1 MAKIKLTDIPK
12 DQMISEKEIKTI
24 TGGFTTFKTLT
35 SSTSSLSSQTSLNP
49 FNDGGSIVAVA
60 GVRG

>member
-12 DQMISEKEIKTI
+12 DEMISEKEIKTI
-24 TGGFTTFKTLT
+24 TGGFSTFTTLT
-35 SSTSSLSSQTSLNP
+35 RPSRLGSSSTSLNP
-49 FNDGGSIVAVA
+49 FADGGSIVAVA